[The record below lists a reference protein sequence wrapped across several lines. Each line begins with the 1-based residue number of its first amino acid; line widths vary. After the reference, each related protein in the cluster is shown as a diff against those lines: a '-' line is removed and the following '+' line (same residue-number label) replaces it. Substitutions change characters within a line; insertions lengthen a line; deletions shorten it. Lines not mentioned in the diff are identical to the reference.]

1 MAASMTPGCRMYW
14 FCTHFDSNYLPQGL
28 ALYHSLAR
36 HVRDFTLIIL
46 CLDEEVERKLRGLC
60 LDRLRL
66 IPLDTLE
73 QTDARLPKLRAELR
87 RAEFCF
93 TVKPCLCR
101 YIFDTM
107 ADVDFLTYLDSD
119 IAFFGSYEPLMREI
133 GDSDAMVSPHRFA
146 PHNRWRERWGLNNA
160 GCVGFRRS
168 TGGQACLAWWHERC
182 MEWCRDYIDGDR
194 FADQLY
200 LQTMAA
206 NFPNVCQ
213 LQHPGANL
221 APWNLREDH
230 LAWDGTQVLVQ
241 EQPLVF
247 YHFSGVERLSTHVF
261 DSGLGEYRLTPG
273 TVSRERIFKPYLREL
288 MAHSGPVSVKARAAE
303 RKAGRRSASA
313 LVLVN
318 LDDSTDN
325 AGYLAELE
333 DVLHLVEERSNQTV
347 EARDAHIRALDAG
360 GLWLR
365 EVIREGEA
373 LRKSD
378 AARISQLE
386 KQLKTLG
393 QENTWLRS
401 HPVKALALSLSG
413 KKAADAEA
421 VPVPPS
427 SQSSWPPKPE
437 AVLARWSKSQ
447 DEATENGNESS
458 LKVFAPGQACLICHA
473 SPRALAIAARLAG
486 QGAHCTV
493 MGCPGWMRSYSTDM
507 LLLSIDS
514 IVDKLR
520 SEPGFLD
527 SFASIL
533 LDEADQERLQPLLEP
548 KIGATQKVFLLD
560 RSREV
565 PDGLDFRSGLRPMN
579 PHANREDGHGG

>member
-1 MAASMTPGCRMYW
+1 MYW

-46 CLDEEVERKLRGLC
+46 CLDEEVERKLRGLH
-60 LDRLRL
+60 LDRLHL
-66 IPLDTLE
+66 IPLSTLE

-93 TVKPCLCR
+93 NVKPCLCR

-133 GDSDAMVSPHRFA
+133 GDRDAMVSPHRFA
-146 PHNRWRERWGLNNA
+146 PHNRWRERWGLFNA

-168 TGGQACLAWWHERC
+168 TGGQTCLAWWHERC

-206 NFPNVCQ
+206 KFPNVCQ

-221 APWNLREDH
+221 APWNLREDQ
-230 LAWDGTQVLVQ
+230 LTWDGTQVLVQ
-241 EQPLVF
+241 GQPLVF

-261 DSGLGEYRLTPG
+261 DSGLGEYRLVPG
-273 TVSRERIFKPYLREL
+273 PVSREHIFKPYLREL
-288 MAHSGPVSVKARAAE
+288 MAYSGPVSVKARAAE

-318 LDDSTDN
+318 PLPN
-325 AGYLAELE
+325 AGNATTPVEYVSELE

-365 EVIREGEA
+365 EVIREGES

-378 AARISQLE
+378 AARTSQLE

-393 QENTWLRS
+393 QENAWLRS
-401 HPVKALALSLSG
+401 HPVKALAQSLSG
-413 KKAADAEA
+413 KKSADAEA
-421 VPVPPS
+421 APAPS
-427 SQSSWPPKPE
+427 LQSSWPPKPE

-447 DEATENGNESS
+447 DEPAERGNGSS
-458 LKVFAPGQACLICHA
+458 PLVPAPGESCIFCHA
-473 SPRALAIAARLAG
+473 SPRALAIAARLASEG
-486 QGAHCTV
+486 SHCTV

-507 LLLSIDS
+507 LVLSIDS

-520 SEPGFLD
+520 GEPGFLD
-527 SFASIL
+527 SFTSIL

-548 KIGATQKVFLLD
+548 KLGATHKVFLLD

-565 PDGLDFRSGLRPMN
+565 PDGLDFRSSLRPMN
-579 PHANREDGHGG
+579 PHATGEDAHGA